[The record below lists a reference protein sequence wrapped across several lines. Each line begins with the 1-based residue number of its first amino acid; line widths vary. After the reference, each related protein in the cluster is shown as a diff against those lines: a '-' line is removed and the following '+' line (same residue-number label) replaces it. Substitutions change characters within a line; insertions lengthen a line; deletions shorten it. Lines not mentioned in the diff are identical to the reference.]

1 MSDDKTP
8 PHNPADQ
15 RVHTGDPVGVMA
27 SATVGIITVL
37 VRELV
42 RTGALDSERFLREL
56 DALAAMPLPVPQT
69 PQETR
74 TEQKA
79 FQIVRMAAQV
89 GQQEAS

>member
-8 PHNPADQ
+8 
-15 RVHTGDPVGVMA
+15 TGDPVGVMA
-27 SATVGIITVL
+27 AATVGIITVL

-42 RTGALDSERFLREL
+42 RTGALDSERFLSEL
-56 DALAAMPLPVPQT
+56 DALAAMPLPLPQT

-74 TEQKA
+74 TEQKT
-79 FQIVRMAAQV
+79 FQMVRMAAQV